1 MPPGK
6 IFKKFRYHFQPF
18 HNQIRLV
25 YVVCLKNAKHSFY
38 IYTQCRQILRLY
50 QRFFL
55 MTANK
60 RKIFN
65 DPVYGFV
72 TIYSD
77 LVYDLI
83 EHPYFQRL
91 RRIKQLGMAELVYP
105 GALHTRFQHAMGAM
119 HLMHHA
125 LQVLQSKGNLI
136 TESEFE
142 AAQIAILLHDIG
154 HGPFSHVLESCLL
167 QNVPHEHISALLM
180 ERLNKQFKGKLS
192 LAIEMFN
199 GNYERDFF
207 HQLISSQLDMD
218 RMDYLNRDCFFTGVA
233 EGTIG
238 VDRIIKMLNVTNN
251 QLVVEEKGV
260 LSVENFLNARRL
272 MYWQV
277 YLHKTAICAETML
290 IKIIGRARELIGNGE
305 VLFANPAFLVFLKE
319 TISLEQFKNN
329 DTYLQS
335 FTHLDDYDIWACI
348 KNWQFHTDKVLST
361 LCRDLINRNLFK
373 IKLSNNQIDTT
384 LISSIRQTLLYN
396 GIPENQLHYFMVEGD
411 VSNNGYV
418 RGDETIYICK
428 KNKEVVDIADASDLP
443 TIKAL
448 SNIVKKYYVCW
459 GKNVY
464 LQ

>member
-1 MPPGK
+1 MTFANNVTGSPP
-6 IFKKFRYHFQPF
+6 
-18 HNQIRLV
+18 L
-25 YVVCLKNAKHSFY
+25 
-38 IYTQCRQILRLY
+38 T
-50 QRFFL
+50 
-55 MTANK
+55 TNK

-72 TIYSD
+72 TIHAD
-77 LVYDLI
+77 LIFDLI
-83 EHPYFQRL
+83 EHPFFQRL

-105 GALHTRFQHAMGAM
+105 GALHTRFHHAMGAM
-119 HLMHHA
+119 HLMQEA
-125 LQVLQSKGNLI
+125 LTVLQSKGQVI
-136 TESEFE
+136 SDSEFE

-154 HGPFSHVLESCLL
+154 HGPFSHVLEYTILDE
-167 QNVPHEHISALLM
+167 VHHEHISALLM
-180 ERLNKQFKGKLS
+180 ERLNQEFDGRLA

-199 GNYERDFF
+199 GTYERDFF

-238 VDRIIKMLNVTNN
+238 VDRIIKMLNVVGN
-251 QLVVEEKGV
+251 QLVVEEKGL

-290 IKIIGRARELIGNGE
+290 MSIIRRARELINEGKE
-305 VLFANPAFLVFLKE
+305 VFANQAFMVFLKE
-319 TISLEQFKNN
+319 NVSLAAFRNN
-329 DTYLQS
+329 DKYLHA
-335 FTHLDDYDIWACI
+335 FTLLDDYDIWACV
-348 KNWQFHTDKVLST
+348 KNWQFHSDKILST
-361 LCRDLINRNLFK
+361 ICRDLLNRNLFK
-373 IKLSNNQIDTT
+373 IKIANKPIEKA
-384 LISSIRQTLLYN
+384 LISSLKQALIDKD
-396 GIPENQLHYFMVEGD
+396 IPENQLDYFITEGD
-411 VSNNGYV
+411 VSNKGYV
-418 RGDETIYICK
+418 RGDETIYICS